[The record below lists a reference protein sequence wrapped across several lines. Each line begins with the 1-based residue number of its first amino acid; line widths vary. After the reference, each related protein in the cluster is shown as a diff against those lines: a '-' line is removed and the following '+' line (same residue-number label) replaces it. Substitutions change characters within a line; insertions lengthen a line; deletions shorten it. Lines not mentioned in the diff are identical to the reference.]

1 LEQLITILLD
11 NAVKYT
17 TEGSPIRISGS
28 IHKDEAVFT
37 VKDYGI
43 GIPEK
48 DLPYVM
54 DRFYRVEKARS
65 RKQGG
70 TGLGLSIA
78 KRLVDRYNGSMTIQ
92 SKEGIGTTVT
102 ISFTSRSQLNKQ
114 EVDFNETAD

>member
-1 LEQLITILLD
+1 MITILLD
-11 NAVKYT
+11 NAVKYS

-54 DRFYRVEKARS
+54 DRFIE
-65 RKQGG
+65 
-70 TGLGLSIA
+70 L
-78 KRLVDRYNGSMTIQ
+78 KRHVVG
-92 SKEGIGTTVT
+92 SKEGQV
-102 ISFTSRSQLNKQ
+102 
-114 EVDFNETAD
+114 